1 METGKI
7 NNEGDVGMAEEFA
20 VKETEEKSEI
30 DRTGDAM
37 IWISS
42 LANFISWAILVVFV
56 LLVGISVYAGVSSR
70 GLTMDLSSFYTVL
83 NWLMLLLVGGAL
95 FVILQMVSKAVFV
108 LLDIHDNSTQMVDHI
123 DQSQH

>member
-1 METGKI
+1 
-7 NNEGDVGMAEEFA
+7 MAEEFA
-20 VKETEEKSEI
+20 VKEIEEKSEV

-42 LANFISWAILVVFV
+42 LANFISWAVLLVFV

-70 GLTMDLSSFYTVL
+70 GLAMDLSSFYTIL

-108 LLDIHDNSTQMVDHI
+108 LLDIHDNSVQMADHI
-123 DQSQH
+123 EESQK